1 MYTTS
6 AAFKSAIK
14 ATDRE
19 VRGYLR
25 FNGDNTKLLRG
36 CDGLISIKHT
46 AKLADRDRPMMGCAN
61 SMFCV
66 VDFFNEGV
74 TGISLANS
82 FFDAYI
88 GVVLEDTGTAPS
100 GSIEPDTATVE
111 YVFIGRFWIS
121 EVQRGD
127 VATRVTAY
135 DAFGKLNK
143 EYVPTVTDGGNGYA
157 VKDILNDINTQC
169 QLGLS
174 AVTADL
180 GYVSTL
186 YSGTCRQVAGW
197 VINAGAYADP
207 VNLVVGRN
215 AESGNYALRRLARQW
230 TFKDDAEYLIDDS
243 TVYLGG
249 LDKNEDFTVNSI
261 TSGTED
267 NPIIVGNGTGIVGED
282 PYMTE
287 TLATTYY
294 NSVHGITFTPMSLE
308 FRGNPAIL
316 VGDVMKVTTG
326 GNTYYCYTQ
335 KITTVFNGGLKQ
347 TLECFGDSEYHY
359 SMSTS
364 PTQAQIRN
372 VSTLAQE
379 IQEGIETA
387 RNGVCTQILDND
399 GTWKEFV
406 IANNQDLSQA
416 TSVWRFNINGLAH
429 SDAYSGGTY
438 TLAMDT
444 QGRIVAN
451 VIQTGIL
458 TDAAGKNSWN
468 LDTGAFTI
476 TDGTVNITT
485 NAVNDSRIILNYGNL
500 STSMSPVGFRS
511 IDRDNKRS
519 YELYR
524 YGVYSYGW
532 NDSFTQSYTL
542 GRIAGAGLY
551 LGATNASYPTQGQI
565 YIYDEQQNTAIEM
578 LGGGGNYAS
587 ISVRGENKT
596 RIRLHSSLGFSYYD
610 SNGNIVSELGSSL
623 VFYDSNGVATANYPA
638 TGQAILDSTDVKPS
652 GGISTATQKNVRT
665 ITLQPGKYV
674 LFGYVCFNANDT
686 GVRVINI
693 STTSASYNPDY
704 GWNDRKS
711 ALPSGWYTTCNV
723 TMPVV
728 VTSATTYYLVAY
740 QNSGGTLDL
749 KDYQLKAVKLL

>member
-1 MYTTS
+1 MQSTS
-6 AAFKSAIK
+6 AAFKAAIK

-19 VRGYLR
+19 IRGYLR

-121 EVQRGD
+121 EVQRGT
-127 VATRVTAY
+127 VSTRVTAY

-143 EYVPTVTDGGNGYA
+143 EYVPTVTEGSNGYA

-215 AESGNYALRRLARQW
+215 AESGNYALRRLTRQW

-267 NPIIVGNGTGIVGED
+267 NPIIVGNGTGIVGEN

-287 TLATTYY
+287 ALATTYY
-294 NSVHGITFTPMSLE
+294 NSVHGITFTPMTLE

-372 VSTLAQE
+372 VSTLVQE
-379 IQEGIETA
+379 MQESIETA
-387 RNGVCTQILDND
+387 DNGVITKILDQD
-399 GTWKEFV
+399 GSWKELV

-416 TSVWRFNINGLAH
+416 TSVWRFNINGLEH
-429 SDAYSGGTY
+429 SDAYSGGTV
-438 TLAMDT
+438 TLAFDT
-444 QGRIVAN
+444 QGRIHAD

-458 TDAAGKNSWN
+458 TDAAGNNSWN

-476 TDGTVNITT
+476 TKGTINITT
-485 NAVNDSRIILNYGNL
+485 SSASDDLIQL
-500 STSMSPVGFRS
+500 SS
-511 IDRDNKRS
+511 
-519 YELYR
+519 
-524 YGVYSYGW
+524 
-532 NDSFTQSYTL
+532 
-542 GRIAGAGLY
+542 
-551 LGATNASYPTQGQI
+551 
-565 YIYDEQQNTAIEM
+565 
-578 LGGGGNYAS
+578 GNYAMN
-587 ISVRGENKT
+587 IQPQALT
-596 RIRLHSSLGFSYYD
+596 AAL
-610 SNGNIVSELGSSL
+610 NGNFASLTQLGLRMERNPATVVGVLDASGFNVIDGNTYRDRLLLDYSSGL
-623 VFYDSNGVATANYPA
+623 TFYDTSGTVTATYPA
-638 TGQAILDSTDVKPS
+638 TGQEILDSTDVKPS

-740 QNSGGTLDL
+740 QNSGGALDL

>member
-1 MYTTS
+1 MQSTS
-6 AAFKSAIK
+6 AAFKAAIK

-135 DAFGKLNK
+135 DAFSKLNK
-143 EYVPTVTDGGNGYA
+143 EYVPTVTKGSDGYS
-157 VKDILNDINTQC
+157 VKDIFNDIITQC
-169 QLGLS
+169 GLGFS
-174 AVTADL
+174 PVTAGGI
-180 GYVSTL
+180 GYVDEL

-197 VINAGAYADP
+197 VINGGGAYDDP
-207 VNLVVGRN
+207 VNLIVSRN
-215 AESGNYALRRLARQW
+215 SEAGTFALRRIYRQW
-230 TFKDDAEYLIDDS
+230 SFKDDADLLIDDS

-249 LDKNEDFTVNSI
+249 LDKGEDFTINSI
-261 TSGTED
+261 TSGTEE
-267 NPIIVGNGTGIVGED
+267 NPVIVGNGTGIVGEN

-287 TLATTYY
+287 TLATTFY
-294 NSVHGITFTPMSLE
+294 NSVHGITFTPMTLE
-308 FRGNPAIL
+308 FRGNPAIT

-372 VSTLAQE
+372 VSTLVQE
-379 IQEGIETA
+379 MQESIETA
-387 RNGVCTQILDND
+387 DNGVITKILDQD
-399 GTWKEFV
+399 GSWKELV

-416 TSVWRFNINGLAH
+416 TSVWRFNINGLEH
-429 SDAYSGGTY
+429 SDAYSGGTV
-438 TLAMDT
+438 TLAFDT
-444 QGRIVAN
+444 QGRIHAN

-476 TDGTVNITT
+476 TDGSIHINSGSDLT
-485 NAVNDSRIILNYGNL
+485 SRIEFEATNTPNNPGDFHLAIRPNGLFSSFTDTSNDIYYANLDTEGNWVEAGMTL
-500 STSMSPVGFRS
+500 SNGVRV
-511 IDRDNKRS
+511 DNKLRGDALLMQRYTSNPTTLTKMSELSHTYLYFYNGASNKYTTLLDPDSSGAGRIFLGDGTSNKKRTSLTNTGLEFADSNGTVTAS
-519 YELYR
+519 YPADGTYLKSVNTAAANYTLSSSGYASVTKPAELT
-524 YGVYSYGW
+524 GKKIVSADVYSY
-532 NDSFTQSYTL
+532 
-542 GRIAGAGLY
+542 
-551 LGATNASYPTQGQI
+551 
-565 YIYDEQQNTAIEM
+565 
-578 LGGGGNYAS
+578 
-587 ISVRGENKT
+587 
-596 RIRLHSSLGFSYYD
+596 
-610 SNGNIVSELGSSL
+610 
-623 VFYDSNGVATANYPA
+623 
-638 TGQAILDSTDVKPS
+638 
-652 GGISTATQKNVRT
+652 
-665 ITLQPGKYV
+665 
-674 LFGYVCFNANDT
+674 
-686 GVRVINI
+686 
-693 STTSASYNPDY
+693 
-704 GWNDRKS
+704 
-711 ALPSGWYTTCNV
+711 
-723 TMPVV
+723 
-728 VTSATTYYLVAY
+728 TSATGAFSVSGYNSLSQKAYIFGTPGVTVTGLVIQFWY
-740 QNSGGTLDL
+740 IG
-749 KDYQLKAVKLL
+749 V

>member
-1 MYTTS
+1 MQSTS
-6 AAFKSAIK
+6 AAFKAAIK

-121 EVQRGD
+121 EVQRGT
-127 VATRVTAY
+127 VSTRVTAY

-143 EYVPTVTDGGNGYA
+143 EYVPTVTKGSDGYS
-157 VKDILNDINTQC
+157 VKDIFNDIITQC
-169 QLGLS
+169 GLGFPP
-174 AVTADL
+174 VTAGGI
-180 GYVSTL
+180 GYVDEL

-197 VINAGAYADP
+197 VINGGGAYDDP
-207 VNLVVGRN
+207 VNLIVSRN
-215 AESGNYALRRLARQW
+215 SEAGTFALRRIYRQW
-230 TFKDDAEYLIDDS
+230 SFKDDADLLIDDS

-249 LDKNEDFTVNSI
+249 LDKGEDFTINSI

-267 NPIIVGNGTGIVGED
+267 NPIIVGNGTGIVGEN

-308 FRGNPAIL
+308 FRGNPAIT

-372 VSTLAQE
+372 VSTLVQE
-379 IQEGIETA
+379 MQESIETA
-387 RNGVCTQILDND
+387 DNGVITKILDQD
-399 GTWKEFV
+399 GSWKELT

-416 TSVWRFNINGLAH
+416 TSVWRFNINGLEH
-429 SDAYSGGTY
+429 SDAYSGGTV
-438 TLAMDT
+438 TLAFDT
-444 QGRIVAN
+444 QGRIHAN

-476 TDGTVNITT
+476 TDGTINITT
-485 NAVNDSRIILNYGNL
+485 SDASSDVISLTYGGNVVTIRPGQIVAEG
-500 STSMSPVGFRS
+500 TS
-511 IDRDNKRS
+511 
-519 YELYR
+519 
-524 YGVYSYGW
+524 
-532 NDSFTQSYTL
+532 SYTRLLTAL
-542 GRIAGAGLY
+542 GTLSLSDKQTNSSSSLTKIGTLSLKDSSSAKADLDYTGLVFRDSSN
-551 LGATNASYPTQGQI
+551 TVTASYPATSTQISPTYTTNSYCSSTSVGRVWIRRQGSFGVMHFNLAI
-565 YIYDEQQNTAIEM
+565 DSTSLTNSAGEVEIMRFSGITLQQA
-578 LGGGGNYAS
+578 
-587 ISVRGENKT
+587 
-596 RIRLHSSLGFSYYD
+596 GFF
-610 SNGNIVSELGSSL
+610 NIPSQSGSS
-623 VFYDSNGVATANYPA
+623 T
-638 TGQAILDSTDVKPS
+638 ILMS
-652 GGISTATQKNVRT
+652 ISTAGIVKIYTAY
-665 ITLQPGKYV
+665 GS
-674 LFGYVCFNANDT
+674 AN
-686 GVRVINI
+686 GFYRVE
-693 STTSASYNPDY
+693 APLMF
-704 GWNDRKS
+704 
-711 ALPSGWYTTCNV
+711 A
-723 TMPVV
+723 
-728 VTSATTYYLVAY
+728 
-740 QNSGGTLDL
+740 
-749 KDYQLKAVKLL
+749 